1 MTMTITTRRT
11 AVLGGLLAAAAAP
24 LIALSTSAIAGADP
38 NTDPIYGSFT
48 DTWGT
53 SDGDFGSPGTFNG
66 VGDLYDDNYPALGNI
81 GTLSDTSQIF
91 GSGADELATFNETET
106 YADVLNGVS
115 NGDTIVQDF
124 NGVYDTTDGGS
135 TSTDLWSSDF
145 FETLN
150 STGSLI
156 NITDDVDLFGHAF
169 TLFDIPL

>member
-1 MTMTITTRRT
+1 MTITTRRT

-24 LIALSTSAIAGADP
+24 LIALSTSAIAAADP
-38 NTDPIYGSFT
+38 DTDPIGLSGT
-48 DTWGT
+48 DAWGT
-53 SDGDFGSPGTFNG
+53 SDGEWGSLGSYNV
-66 VGDLYDDNYPALGNI
+66 VGDVVDDNYPALNNI
-81 GTLSDTSQIF
+81 GTFSDNVQIF
-91 GSGADELATFNETET
+91 GNASDELATVDETVT
-106 YADVLNGVS
+106 YQDVLNGVS
-115 NGDTIVQDF
+115 NGDTIVQDL